1 MADGTRPL
9 ASLATRVISDVAYLV
24 QTEIRLARAEITQK
38 LSRAARGGVLVGVA
52 AILLLSG
59 IFMLLLDAARWLEVA
74 GLRQEWSMLLVG
86 GLTVVVGIALAVAG
100 ANSLKGSALVPDQ
113 TIEQVRADIGVA
125 KEHV

>member
-52 AILLLSG
+52 AILLLPG
-59 IFMLLLDAARWLEVA
+59 IFILLLDAARWVEVA
-74 GLRQEWSMLLVG
+74 GLPQEWSMLLVG

-100 ANSLKGSALVPDQ
+100 ANRLKGSALVPDQ

>member
-1 MADGTRPL
+1 MAGATRPL
-9 ASLATRVISDVAYLV
+9 ASVATRVISDVAYLV

-38 LSRAARGGVLVGVA
+38 LSRAASGGVLVGA
-52 AILLLSG
+52 AVVLLLPG
-59 IFMLLLDAARWLEVA
+59 IFILLLDAARWLEVA

-86 GLTVVVGIALAVAG
+86 GLTVAIGIALAAAG
-100 ANSLKGSALVPDQ
+100 AKNLKRSALVPDQ